1 MRRRTNMDPWPH
13 ARLDNPGDMDNID
26 NIYAVVHGGMD
37 NFLAFFVLCA
47 SNANRALALNNDV
60 R

>member
-1 MRRRTNMDPWPH
+1 MAPWPH